1 MQVFN
6 TIPKAERPHE
16 GNAELATSYL
26 LPILEKLFEMQPRGP
41 VPGSQA
47 WMTAAKD
54 NPNCLTFE
62 QLVTIPDDD
71 YILLRL
77 WIKYQKHHCSIN
89 ASGYPPKKGPV
100 PNAFDKYEKKS
111 RFNVSVRTVVQNAKM
126 PYVRNASHIFAI
138 NALKACGWYPVKCPA
153 GKTPTGK
160 CARADVQ

>member
-6 TIPKAERPHE
+6 TIPKTERPHE

-111 RFNVSVRTVVQNAKM
+111 RFNVSVRTVV
-126 PYVRNASHIFAI
+126 
-138 NALKACGWYPVKCPA
+138 
-153 GKTPTGK
+153 
-160 CARADVQ
+160 